1 MYNTDTIN
9 PLINEI
15 VYKTND
21 ILSSKDIK
29 QDICDYIY
37 LVTIGL
43 ILKYKG
49 INDDIFSLISK
60 VSVVT
65 KYNDVLK
72 IAKRYNKDDVFRD
85 DKVKVMTFY
94 DKDNDSYVMCIK
106 DDIKLEGILFLELL
120 VKEFNQLLNSI
131 YNSEVVEDGC
141 QVKRSGLYQEYLH
154 NDKVIKIEGNVINE
168 VFNIL
173 QSEEIIKLIL
183 DLRVCNIECDN
194 VRNILNSFKVINIDD
209 YTFTGNNVLVNI
221 FRRLYNIDS
230 FKDMITDV
238 LLNGNV
244 NELKESIDDALGF
257 DAYKVLDY
265 NLTEAYIDFEE
276 AKISNLKV
284 YDYTVRHCLLR
295 DMVNL
300 YIKKNYGEIE
310 TT

>member
-1 MYNTDTIN
+1 MYNTDSIN

-21 ILSSKDIK
+21 ILSNKDIK
-29 QDICDYIY
+29 QDICNYVY

-43 ILKYKG
+43 VLKYKG
-49 INDDIFSLISK
+49 IKDDIFSLISK
-60 VSVVT
+60 VSIVT

-72 IAKRYNKDDVFRD
+72 IAKKYNKDDVFKD

-106 DDIKLEGILFLELL
+106 DDIKLDGILFLELL
-120 VKEFNQLLNSI
+120 VKEFNQLLNSMN
-131 YNSEVVEDGC
+131 NSSNYEDGC
-141 QVKRSGLYQEYLH
+141 EVKRSGLYQEYLH

-183 DLRVCNIECDN
+183 DLKVYNIECDN
-194 VRNILNSFKVINIDD
+194 VRNILNSFKVINSND
-209 YTFTGNNVLVNI
+209 YTYTGNNVLVNI

-230 FKDMITDV
+230 FKDMITNV

-295 DMVNL
+295 DMINK
-300 YIKKNYGEIE
+300 YISKNYGEIE

>member
-1 MYNTDTIN
+1 MKLENGEIITLDDKKDYIVLKQ
-9 PLINEI
+9 LINE
-15 VYKTND
+15 ND
-21 ILSSKDIK
+21 N
-29 QDICDYIY
+29 YVY

-43 ILKYKG
+43 ILKYKD
-49 INDDIFSLISK
+49 IKEDIFNLISK
-60 VSVVT
+60 VNIVT

-72 IAKRYNKDDVFRD
+72 IAKRYNKDDVFKD

-131 YNSEVVEDGC
+131 YNSDVIEDGC
-141 QVKRSGLYQEYLH
+141 QIKRSGLYQEYLH

-183 DLRVCNIECDN
+183 DLRIYNIECDN
-194 VRNILNSFKVINIDD
+194 IRNILNSFKVINSDE
-209 YTFTGNNVLVNI
+209 YTYTGNNVLVNI

-244 NELKESIDDALGF
+244 NELKESIDDTLGF